1 MRARCLY
8 DNRARI
14 AKILAF
20 RLDSYGAVYVVVF
33 CRSTNPLS
41 VVVVVLLE
49 VAGGATTTG
58 AGAGA
63 VSTTGAGV
71 CVSST
76 VLWYE
81 KHPVAIPHAATATGI
96 IAIRFLRLIFFEPS
110 IGNLP

>member
-1 MRARCLY
+1 LIVARASLKSF
-8 DNRARI
+8 A
-14 AKILAF
+14 L

-41 VVVVVLLE
+41 VVVVVVLE
-49 VAGGATTTG
+49 VTGGATTTG

-76 VLWYE
+76 VLW
-81 KHPVAIPHAATATGI
+81 
-96 IAIRFLRLIFFEPS
+96 
-110 IGNLP
+110 